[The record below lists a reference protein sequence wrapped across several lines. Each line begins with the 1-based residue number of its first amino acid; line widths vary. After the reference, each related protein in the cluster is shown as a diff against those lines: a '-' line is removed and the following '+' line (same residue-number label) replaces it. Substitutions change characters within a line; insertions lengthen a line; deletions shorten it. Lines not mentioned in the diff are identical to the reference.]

1 MAALTGPGGNASV
14 PQKNAQREAVLTS
27 PLCNPPLSRGKR
39 EACGQ
44 VPEPEHGLEGVPRPK
59 AAVQKEGEMKRFVT
73 FVAVVALLAGA
84 ALAAAAPRSYLI
96 VARGQGQGS
105 ADLNDVVAYAGGTI
119 TAKIP
124 EIGVVVASSENPDF
138 LTLVVKDAR
147 VQQAAE
153 DIEVQWI
160 NNERA
165 VEASESDLQ
174 VTGVN
179 SEPYWGYQWNI
190 RQIHADL
197 TAAAGDMG
205 WGVKRAR
212 VAVLDVG
219 IWKDHP
225 DIKPN
230 LNWGLST
237 SFVPGEGVVPT
248 VAGFNHG
255 THVAG
260 IIAAAINGKGVQG
273 VAPLA
278 EIVAVKVLSQSGSG
292 AFSWVIQGIMYASGP
307 TVQADV
313 INMSLGATF
322 DRINAGGGGAGPLI
336 AALNRAIN
344 HATAAG
350 TLCVSAGG
358 NEGVNLNSRIWS
370 IPAQSGNGMAVAA
383 TGPYGGTNFD
393 RPASYTNYGQSVVN
407 VAAPGGDFADAAYY
421 PYDMVLSPGSATG
434 YYFAAGT
441 SMAAPH
447 VSGVAAL
454 IVGKYGKMKPAQLQA
469 IIQNSADDILKPG
482 ADPYSGKGRIN
493 ALRAVQ

>member
-1 MAALTGPGGNASV
+1 MGIG
-14 PQKNAQREAVLTS
+14 R
-27 PLCNPPLSRGKR
+27 RGKR
-39 EACGQ
+39 RLKG
-44 VPEPEHGLEGVPRPK
+44 GVMSRFLK
-59 AAVQKEGEMKRFVT
+59 FVT
-73 FVAVVALLAGA
+73 VFVVLAAGVALASG
-84 ALAAAAPRSYLI
+84 APRNYLI
-96 VARGQGQGS
+96 VAKGQGQGS
-105 ADLNDVVAYAGGTI
+105 ADLEAAVALAGGTI

-124 EIGVVVASSENPDF
+124 EIGVVLASSDNPSF
-138 LTLVVKDAR
+138 LTLVVKNAR

-160 NNERA
+160 NNEQY
-165 VEASESDLQ
+165 VEATESDLQ

-190 RQIHADL
+190 RQIYADQ

-205 WGVKRAR
+205 NGVLRAR
-212 VAVLDVG
+212 VAVLDSG
-219 IWKDHP
+219 IWSTHP
-225 DIKPN
+225 DIAPN
-230 LNWGLST
+230 LNLALSK

-255 THVAG
+255 THTAG
-260 IIAAAINGKGVQG
+260 IIAAPINGIGTQG
-273 VAPLA
+273 VAPQA
-278 EIVAVKVLSQSGSG
+278 EIVAIKVLNQAGSG
-292 AFSWVIQGIMYASGP
+292 AFSWLIQGLIYAASIN
-307 TVQADV
+307 ADV
-313 INMSLGATF
+313 ANMSLGATF

-344 HATAAG
+344 YATAAG
-350 TLCVSAGG
+350 ILCVSSAG
-358 NEGVNLNSRIWS
+358 NDAVNLNSRIWT

-383 TGPYGGTNFD
+383 TGPYGLADFD
-393 RPASYTNYGQSVVN
+393 RPASYTNYGESVID
-407 VAAPGGDFADAAYY
+407 VAAPGGDFADAAGY

-454 IVGKYGKMKPAQLQA
+454 IVGKYGKLSPARLKA
-469 IIQNSADDILKPG
+469 IIQQSADDILKPG

-493 ALRAVQ
+493 AYSAVN